1 MSKVW
6 FVTGASSGIGAG
18 VVRAALEAGDR
29 VVATARNVEKLRSAI
44 GEQAGDR
51 LAFVPLDVTKE
62 EQARQAVAAAVE
74 RFGRIDVLVNNAGYS
89 LIGNLESLT
98 PAQFEQQLA
107 TNFHG
112 VLHVLRA
119 VLPVM
124 RPQRSGRILN
134 VSSMAGVIGYA
145 TVSAYA
151 ASKFAVEGLSLSVA
165 QEVERFGIK
174 LTLVEPG
181 FFRTDLLAPQ
191 SVVFGD
197 IAVEGYDAPAAV
209 RAQWQGYHHNQSGDP
224 AKLGKA
230 LVRLAAMDTPPK
242 QFFAGSDAVSG
253 ITADLEARLAEVR
266 AHKDL
271 SVSTDGDFQ
280 RPANDEQRESP

>member
-18 VVRAALEAGDR
+18 VVRAALDAGDR
-29 VVATARNVEKLRSAI
+29 VIATARNVEKLRSAI

-74 RFGRIDVLVNNAGYS
+74 KFGRIDVLVNNAGYS

-98 PAQFEQQLA
+98 PAQIEQQFA
-107 TNFHG
+107 TNFYG

-124 RPQRSGRILN
+124 RRQRSGRVFN

-145 TVSAYA
+145 TVGAYA
-151 ASKFAVEGLSLSVA
+151 ATKFAVEGLSLSVA
-165 QEVERFGIK
+165 QEVERFGI
-174 LTLVEPG
+174 TVTVVEPG

-191 SVVFGD
+191 SVVFGEL
-197 IAVEGYDAPAAV
+197 AVEGYDAPAAV
-209 RAQWQGYHHNQSGDP
+209 KEQWQGYHHNQSGDP

-230 LVRLAAMDTPPK
+230 LVRLAGMETPPK

-253 ITADLEARLAEVR
+253 ITADLEARLAEAR

-271 SVSTDGDFQ
+271 SVSTDGDFE

>member
-44 GEQAGDR
+44 GVQAGER

-62 EQARQAVAAAVE
+62 EQAQQAVAAAVGQ
-74 RFGRIDVLVNNAGYS
+74 FGRIDVLVNNAGYS

-98 PAQFEQQLA
+98 PAQIEQQFA
-107 TNFHG
+107 TNFYG

-124 RPQRSGRILN
+124 RRQRSGRIFN

-145 TVSAYA
+145 TVGAYA
-151 ASKFAVEGLSLSVA
+151 ATKFAVEGLSLSVA

-174 LTLVEPG
+174 VTVVEPG

-197 IAVEGYDAPAAV
+197 LTVEGYDAPAAV
-209 RAQWQGYHHNQSGDP
+209 KAQWQGYHHNQSGDP
-224 AKLGKA
+224 AKLGRA
-230 LVRLAAMDTPPK
+230 LVRLAGMETPPK

-271 SVSTDGDFQ
+271 SVSTDGNF
-280 RPANDEQRESP
+280 

>member
-29 VVATARNVEKLRSAI
+29 VVATARNVEKLRTAI
-44 GEQAGDR
+44 GGQAGDR
-51 LAFVPLDVTKE
+51 LTFVPLDVTKE
-62 EQARQAVAAAVE
+62 DQARQAVAAAVE
-74 RFGRIDVLVNNAGYS
+74 KFGRIDVLVNNAGYS

-98 PAQFEQQLA
+98 SEQIEQQFA
-107 TNFHG
+107 TNFYG

-119 VLPVM
+119 ALPTM
-124 RPQRSGRILN
+124 RRQRSGRIFN

-145 TVSAYA
+145 TVGAYA
-151 ASKFAVEGLSLSVA
+151 ATKFAVEGLSLSVA
-165 QEVERFGIK
+165 QEVGRFGIQV
-174 LTLVEPG
+174 TVVEPG

-197 IAVEGYDAPAAV
+197 LAVEGYDAPAAV
-209 RAQWQGYHHNQSGDP
+209 KAQWQGYHHNQSGDP
-224 AKLGKA
+224 AKLGQA
-230 LVRLAAMDTPPK
+230 LVRLAAMETPPK

-271 SVSTDGDFQ
+271 SVSTDGDF
-280 RPANDEQRESP
+280 